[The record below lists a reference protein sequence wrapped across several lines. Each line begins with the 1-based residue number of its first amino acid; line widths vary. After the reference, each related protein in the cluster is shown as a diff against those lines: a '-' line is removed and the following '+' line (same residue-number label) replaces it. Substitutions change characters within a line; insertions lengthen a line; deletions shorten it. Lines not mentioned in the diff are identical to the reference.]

1 MEIVHVRTMFWDVI
15 GNRLHRMLCYRPSKK
30 RTLCYH
36 GYDLL
41 ECWYLEE
48 YPICRAFTSG
58 YKTYSGTPRGEVPA
72 SPPGDTGKTLALP
85 PTAPPPSST
94 SLLPEGQPSGI
105 YTGSN
110 DSGGEVP
117 TPWRLMDL
125 ARETRSI
132 GRAAASGPGWAAAG
146 CSGFGSSLLR
156 WIRWWRPCGSGGG
169 SFGNFVGG
177 GGGGSSGATWAGHRR
192 LSACPYG

>member
-1 MEIVHVRTMFWDVI
+1 MCKEFYHNFFLIHICNIKWKRMEIVHVRTMFWDVI

-85 PTAPPPSST
+85 PTAPPPLLYLTTARGAAIGNLHGLQWQRRRGSH
-94 SLLPEGQPSGI
+94 SLAAHGSCTGNEI
-105 YTGSN
+105 Y
-110 DSGGEVP
+110 
-117 TPWRLMDL
+117 
-125 ARETRSI
+125 
-132 GRAAASGPGWAAAG
+132 
-146 CSGFGSSLLR
+146 
-156 WIRWWRPCGSGGG
+156 RPCGSVGPRLGG
-169 SFGNFVGG
+169 SGVQ
-177 GGGGSSGATWAGHRR
+177 R
-192 LSACPYG
+192 LRQ